1 MSYLP
6 LNIDMQGRV
15 VLIVGGGRVATRKT
29 EVLLKAGAEVRVVSP
44 ALTEELAAH
53 EAAGKIKVRIKTFVP
68 PDMEG
73 AFLVITTTDDAAAN
87 AAVAAEARR
96 RGVLVA
102 VTDAPESGDCMFPAV
117 LKRGALDIAVS
128 SGGRCPAFS
137 AKVRDVIADVIG
149 EDYGVALEQLSNQRE
164 KLLTEGNAST
174 YNAKIVRSSVESAIA
189 ELSNRKEM
197 T

>member
-15 VLIVGGGRVATRKT
+15 VLIVGGGRVATRKAET
-29 EVLLKAGAEVRVVSP
+29 LLKAGAEVRVVS
-44 ALTEELAAH
+44 LVLSEELAAH
-53 EAAGKIKVRIKTFVP
+53 EATGEIKVRIKTFVP

-73 AFLVITTTDDAAAN
+73 AFLVITATDDAAVN

-102 VTDAPESGDCMFPAV
+102 VTDAPDNGDCMFPAV
-117 LKRGALDIAVS
+117 LKRGALDVAVS
-128 SGGRCPAFS
+128 SGGKCPAFS

-149 EDYGVALEQLSNQRE
+149 EDYGTALQRLSGERE
-164 KLLTEGNAST
+164 KLLTEGNTST
-174 YNAKIVRSSVESAIA
+174 YNAQIVRTSVECAIA
-189 ELSNRKEM
+189 ELSGRKEM

>member
-15 VLIVGGGRVATRKT
+15 VLIVGGGRVATRKAET
-29 EVLLKAGAEVRVVSP
+29 LLKTGAEVRIVSP
-44 ALTEELAAH
+44 ALSAELAAY
-53 EAAGKIKVRIKTFVP
+53 EAAGEIKVRIKSFVP

-73 AFLVITTTDDAAAN
+73 AFLVITATDDADVN
-87 AAVAAEARR
+87 AAVATEARR

-117 LKRGALDIAVS
+117 LRRGTLDIAVS

-137 AKVRDVIADVIG
+137 AKVRDVIADIIG
-149 EDYGVALEQLSNQRE
+149 EDYGTTLERLSIQRE
-164 KLLTEGNAST
+164 KLLTEGNDST

-189 ELSNRKEM
+189 ELSSRKDM
-197 T
+197 P

>member
-15 VLIVGGGRVATRKT
+15 VLIVGGGRVATRKAAT
-29 EVLLKAGAEVRVVSP
+29 LLKTGAEVRVVSP
-44 ALTEELAAH
+44 VLSEELAAH
-53 EAAGKIKVRIKTFVP
+53 EAAGEIKVRIKTFVP

-73 AFLVITTTDDAAAN
+73 AFLVITATDDAAAN

-96 RGVLVA
+96 RGVLIA

-137 AKVRDVIADVIG
+137 AKVRDVISDVIG
-149 EDYGVALEQLSNQRE
+149 ENYGVALEQLSVQRE

-174 YNAKIVRSSVESAIA
+174 YNAQIVRSSVESAIA
-189 ELSNRKEM
+189 ELSGRKEM
-197 T
+197 P